1 MSNTMP
7 QNATSD
13 DGLSPTQELALAALL
28 AGKTVTAAAQQAGVD
43 RSTVYRWLRN
53 PYQPGFRLALERGRW
68 ELRQAVQARL
78 LTLAD
83 KAADCLEVTL
93 AQGDGK
99 AALALLKGLGL
110 LNGPGG

>member
-1 MSNTMP
+1 MIVPSVRAGSATAVK
-7 QNATSD
+7 NANRRTD
-13 DGLSPTQELALAALL
+13 T
-28 AGKTVTAAAQQAGVD
+28 
-43 RSTVYRWLRN
+43 
-53 PYQPGFRLALERGRW
+53 ALERGRW